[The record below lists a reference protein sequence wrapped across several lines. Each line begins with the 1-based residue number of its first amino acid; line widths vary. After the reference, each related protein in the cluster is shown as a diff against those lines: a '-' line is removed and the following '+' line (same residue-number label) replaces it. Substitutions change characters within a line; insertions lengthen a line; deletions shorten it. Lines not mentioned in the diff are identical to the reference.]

1 MVYLCRRTYTW
12 VLVAASPSGDRGVP
26 VADPLAPFSPA
37 VAEWFRGAFEAAT
50 PAQARGWASIAA
62 GRHTLI
68 HAPTGSGKTLA
79 AFLWCLDRL
88 TVEPR
93 PAPTKTAGGKA
104 ASGTVR
110 VLYVSPLKALIYDVE
125 RNLRAPLAGIRLAAQ
140 RLGLPVPD
148 IEVGVRTGDTPSDE
162 RRHLVRNPPDILI
175 TTPESLYL
183 ILTSQAAEILRGVEH
198 VIVDEV
204 HAVAGTKRGAHLAV
218 SLERLE
224 CLTVRPP
231 QRIGLSATQRPVET
245 IARFLGGAGPGRAGE
260 SRDVAIVDAGSRKP
274 LELSVRVPV
283 EDMTRPGGVDGPGG
297 AVAPSAV
304 AGGPVGGPLG
314 LGAGG
319 DPEARQSIWP
329 AIHPRILELIREH
342 HSTIVFCNSRRLAE
356 RLANKLNELA
366 GEELVRAHHGS
377 LAREQRVQIEEE
389 LKAGRLP
396 AIVATS
402 SLELGIDMG
411 AVDLVIQI
419 ESPASVASGLQRVGR
434 AGHQVGEPSRG
445 VIFPKFR
452 GDLLE
457 AAVVTAR
464 MHDGAVEE
472 TRLPR
477 NPLDVLAQQLVAMT
491 VREPWDADELFD
503 TVRRAAPYE
512 TLTRDAFEAV
522 LGMLAGAYPSDE
534 FAELKARVVW
544 DRETGRVEGRRD
556 ARTVAV
562 TSGGTI
568 PDRGLY
574 PVFLV
579 GEAGTPGRRVGELD
593 EEMVYESRVGEVIA
607 LGATSWRIEEIRPDR
622 VVVSPAPGVPGKIPF
637 WHGDGLGRPI
647 ELGRAIGA
655 FVRELEGDLAHG
667 ESGRSKARRRLL
679 DHHDLDDLAAENVI
693 GYLDEERAMAG
704 HLPTDRRI
712 VVERFRDELGDW
724 RVVVLTPFGGRVHAP
739 WCLAIEARLEERFGF
754 GLQAIWS
761 DDGIAIRLPE
771 GEVPGRHGSP
781 GAAAA
786 SADGDGTSGDL
797 RDLLFPSAEEVE
809 DLVVGRLASSAMFA
823 ARFRENAARALLLPR
838 RRPGSRTPLWQQ
850 RQRSAGLLAVAS
862 RYGSFPI
869 IVETYREC
877 LADLFDLPALR
888 EVLSGISRR
897 DIEVREVET
906 VAASPFAG
914 SLLFDYLAA
923 YMYEGDAPLAE
934 RRAGALALDRELLR
948 ELLGQEELR
957 DLIDPAAL
965 ADLELALQALV
976 PERAARNADQLH
988 DMLRRLGDLS
998 VPEVAAR
1005 IADPA
1010 AVDTWLASLAAS
1022 RRAISIRVEGDQRWI
1037 AIEDAAR
1044 YRDALGVPLPAGVPA
1059 AFLGGAGETTALEG
1073 LVARWGRTHGPFHE
1087 AEVAR
1092 RWGLVAGRVE
1102 AALERLLEAGTIL
1115 RGEFRPNGTTRE
1127 WCDPDVLRQ
1136 LRRRSLARLRK
1147 EVEPVEQVVL
1157 ARFLPAWQG
1166 VASLGEARPSLRH
1179 EGALERLAEVVDQLS
1194 GMPIP
1199 ASVLERDV
1207 LPARVP
1213 GYQPRLLDELG
1224 AMGEVAWVGR
1234 GNLGRDDGRIVLYR
1248 PGREGLRELAAGERT
1263 RPDGALHD
1271 RLRERLAARGASFYR
1286 ELAAAAGP
1294 VPEREVLDV
1303 LWDLVWAGEVTND
1316 TFAPLRALRWRR
1328 PSGERRPRPGRL
1340 QTGPPEA
1347 VGRWSLTEDAAPGAG
1362 SRAASDR
1369 IDGPP
1374 GAGGGGQSGPTP
1386 SSAAATAR
1394 LHSFVTVLLERHG
1407 VLTREAVASE
1417 EIAGGFSGVY
1427 PVLRAMEESGRIR
1440 RGYFVEGLGA
1450 AQFALPG
1457 AVDRMRAMR
1466 EPGRPDDDA
1475 VASRGG
1481 SGTPGPVVHLL
1492 AAADPA
1498 NPYGAALAWPRRDTS
1513 DRRPLQRAT
1522 GAYVAMV
1529 DGAVVLYL
1537 ERGGHSLQM
1546 LPAAEDGELAT
1557 AALTA
1562 LHVLVDDGRVREL
1575 VITRVDGDA
1584 VGASRW
1590 GGALQSVGF
1599 VAGYRG
1605 MVLRAGDRRV
1615 VAAGR
1620 GLPPGTAESDSYWRR
1635 GGAYRGG
1642 SSDAGPSWA
1651 GERHPPRR

>member
-1 MVYLCRRTYTW
+1 MA
-12 VLVAASPSGDRGVP
+12 AASDSPEPKTPIPSGG
-26 VADPLAPFSPA
+26 DPLGLFSPA
-37 VAEWFRGAFEAAT
+37 VAEWFRTAFEAAT
-50 PAQARGWASIAA
+50 PAQAGGWASIAA

-79 AFLWCLDRL
+79 AFLWTLDRL
-88 TVEPR
+88 ARQPR
-93 PAPTKTAGGKA
+93 PRTAATPG
-104 ASGTVR
+104 SVR

-125 RNLRAPLAGIRLAAQ
+125 RNLRAPLAGIRLAAE
-140 RLGLPVPD
+140 RLGEPAPG
-148 IEVGVRTGDTPSDE
+148 IEVGVRTGDTPAEE

-183 ILTSQAAEILRGVEH
+183 ILTSHAAEILRGVEH
-198 VIVDEV
+198 VIVDEI
-204 HAVAGTKRGAHLAV
+204 HALAGTKRGAHLAL

-224 CLTVRPP
+224 KLTARPP

-245 IARFLGGAGPGRAGE
+245 IARFLGGIGPGRAGE
-260 SRDVAIVDAGSRKP
+260 SRDVSIVDAGSRKV

-283 EDMTRPGGVDGPGG
+283 EDMSKLGELLPPDEQPGGP
-297 AVAPSAV
+297 ATA
-304 AGGPVGGPLG
+304 
-314 LGAGG
+314 
-319 DPEARQSIWP
+319 PEARSSIWP

-342 HSTIVFCNSRRLAE
+342 HSTIIFCNSRRLAE

-377 LAREQRVQIEEE
+377 LAREQRVQIEEA

-411 AVDLVIQI
+411 AVDLVIQV

-434 AGHQVGEPSRG
+434 AGHQFGEPSRG
-445 VIFPKFR
+445 IFFPKYR

-457 AAVVTAR
+457 TAVVTAR
-464 MHDGAVEE
+464 MHEGAIEE
-472 TRLPR
+472 TKLPR
-477 NPLDVLAQQLVAMT
+477 NPLDVLAQQIVAMT
-491 VREPWDADELFD
+491 VREAWTADELFE

-512 TLTRDAFEAV
+512 SLTRDAFEAV
-522 LGMLAGAYPSDE
+522 LGMLAGAYRSDE

-556 ARTVAV
+556 ARTVAI

-607 LGATSWRIEEIRPDR
+607 LGATSWRVEEIRPDR

-647 ELGRAIGA
+647 ELGRALGE
-655 FVRELEGDLAHG
+655 FVRELEGDLGGG
-667 ESGRSKARRRLL
+667 ERGRERARRRLL
-679 DHHDLDDLAAENVI
+679 EHHDLDELAAENVL
-693 GYLDEERAMAG
+693 GYLADEREVAG

-724 RVVVLTPFGGRVHAP
+724 RIVVLTPFGGRVHAP
-739 WCLAIEARLEERFGF
+739 WSMAIEARLEERLGQ
-754 GLQAIWS
+754 GAQTIWS

-771 GEVPGRHGSP
+771 GEVAGGRW
-781 GAAAA
+781 
-786 SADGDGTSGDL
+786 GDGGDSVGDRGSI

-809 DLVVGRLASSAMFA
+809 DLVVRRLGSSAMFA

-888 EVLSGISRR
+888 DILGGVARR
-897 DIEVREVET
+897 EIEVREVET

-934 RRAGALALDRELLR
+934 RRAGALALDRQLLR

-976 PERAARNADQLH
+976 PERAARTVDALH
-988 DMLRRLGDLS
+988 DLLRRLGDLS
-998 VPEVAAR
+998 AEEVAAR
-1005 IADPA
+1005 IVEPPA
-1010 AVDTWLASLAAS
+1010 AREWLRALEGS
-1022 RRAISIRVEGDQRWI
+1022 RRAIALRIAGEERWI

-1044 YRDALGVPLPAGVPA
+1044 YRDAFGVALPVGVPA
-1059 AFLGGAGETTALEG
+1059 AFLAPADGALDG
-1073 LVARWGRTHGPFHE
+1073 LVARWARGHGPFHAPE
-1087 AEVAR
+1087 PAR
-1092 RWGLVAGRVE
+1092 RWAVPAARVE
-1102 AALERLLEAGTIL
+1102 EALERLLDAGTIL
-1115 RGEFRPNGTTRE
+1115 RGEFRPGGAERE
-1127 WCDPDVLRQ
+1127 WCDPEVLRQ
-1136 LRRRSLARLRK
+1136 LRRRSLARLRR

-1166 VASLGEARPSLRH
+1166 VRPIAAGEAEAGGGAAPAPVLRS
-1179 EGALERLAEVVDQLS
+1179 EAALERLAEVVDQLA
-1194 GMPIP
+1194 GVPIP

-1207 LPARVP
+1207 LPVRIP

-1224 AMGEVAWVGR
+1224 ALGEVAWVGR
-1234 GNLGRDDGRIVLYR
+1234 GSLGRDDGRIVLYR
-1248 PGREGLRELAAGERT
+1248 PGREALRDLAAGEMEP
-1263 RPDGALHD
+1263 PDGRIHE
-1271 RLRERLAARGASFYR
+1271 RLRERLRQRGASFYR
-1286 ELAAAAGP
+1286 ELASAAGP
-1294 VPEREVLDV
+1294 VPEREILDA
-1303 LWDLVWAGEVTND
+1303 LWDLVWAGELTND

-1328 PSGERRPRPGRL
+1328 PTGERRPRPGRL
-1340 QTGPPEA
+1340 QLGPPEA
-1347 VGRWSLTEDAAPGAG
+1347 SGRWSLVEAGDGATDSVACGSAAGGGAGTGAG
-1362 SRAASDR
+1362 SGGSGRAAS
-1369 IDGPP
+1369 
-1374 GAGGGGQSGPTP
+1374 
-1386 SSAAATAR
+1386 TAR
-1394 LHSFVTVLLERHG
+1394 LHSLATVLLERHG
-1407 VLTREAVASE
+1407 VLTREAVAAE
-1417 EIAGGFSGVY
+1417 EVAGGFGAVY

-1440 RGYFVEGLGA
+1440 RGYFVDGLGA

-1457 AVDRMRAMR
+1457 AVDRLRALR
-1466 EPGRPDDDA
+1466 ETAGEA
-1475 VASRGG
+1475 GAA
-1481 SGTPGPVVHLL
+1481 GPAVHLL

-1498 NPYGAALAWPRRDTS
+1498 NPYGAALAWPRRGEA
-1513 DRRPLQRAT
+1513 DRRPLARAA
-1522 GAYVAMV
+1522 GAYVVLV
-1529 DGAVVLYL
+1529 DGAAALYL
-1537 ERGGHSLQM
+1537 ERGGHSLQS
-1546 LPAAEDGELAT
+1546 LPAADDGDVARAAV
-1557 AALTA
+1557 AALSE
-1562 LHVLVDDGRVREL
+1562 LVGGGRLREL
-1575 VITRVDGDA
+1575 VVTRVDGEP
-1584 VGASRW
+1584 VASTSWRP
-1590 GGALQSVGF
+1590 LLEECGF
-1599 VAGYRG
+1599 AAGYRG
-1605 MVLRAGDRRV
+1605 FVFRPSGRRV

-1620 GLPPGTAESDSYWRR
+1620 GLSPETALDDSWRR
-1635 GGAYRGG
+1635 PSGPRGSG
-1642 SSDAGPSWA
+1642 S
-1651 GERHPPRR
+1651 RR